1 MTATS
6 FTNPLCVLL
15 ICIFPAVALAGRPLL
30 IDDAATNAAGHGHIE
45 SWHDTEDRT
54 FNVAPAFAPIDGL
67 ELGAAIAKSNSSGE
81 TSYSLQVKK
90 LFTSPQDNGCN
101 TGGTLGRT
109 SVQSDNAYTLYGWGI
124 LSCQSPQ
131 WGTVH
136 LNVGLIK
143 ERDFTSKQLAGVAFE
158 YPLANFTPHAE
169 WTRLEGEKNITAIGA
184 RTELLKDIQLD
195 GSYRVQDKTNYW
207 TLGVKWQF

>member
-15 ICIFPAVALAGRPLL
+15 ICVFPAVALAGRPLL

-45 SWHDTEDRT
+45 SWYDTEDRT
-54 FNVAPAFAPIDGL
+54 FNVAPAFAPIEGL
-67 ELGAAIAKSNSSGE
+67 ELGAAIAKSKSSGE

-90 LFTSPQDNGCN
+90 LFTSPQENGCN

-109 SVQSDNAYTLYGWGI
+109 SVQNDSAYTLYGWGI
-124 LSCQSPQ
+124 LSCQSPL

-136 LNVGLIK
+136 LNLGWVK
-143 ERDFTSKQLAGVAFE
+143 ERYGSSQQLTGLAFE
-158 YPLANFTPHAE
+158 YPLENFTPHAE
-169 WTRLEGEKNITAIGA
+169 WLRLEGEKNTMAIGA
-184 RTELLKDIQLD
+184 RTELFKDVQLD
-195 GSYRVQDKTNYW
+195 GSYRVQDKQDYW

>member
-109 SVQSDNAYTLYGWGI
+109 SVQSDNAYTLYG
-124 LSCQSPQ
+124 
-131 WGTVH
+131 
-136 LNVGLIK
+136 
-143 ERDFTSKQLAGVAFE
+143 
-158 YPLANFTPHAE
+158 
-169 WTRLEGEKNITAIGA
+169 
-184 RTELLKDIQLD
+184 
-195 GSYRVQDKTNYW
+195 
-207 TLGVKWQF
+207 

>member
-1 MTATS
+1 MAG
-6 FTNPLCVLL
+6 
-15 ICIFPAVALAGRPLL
+15 AGRPLL
-30 IDDAATNAAGHGHIE
+30 VDDAATNAAGHGHIE
-45 SWHDTEDRT
+45 SWYDSQERV
-54 FNVAPAFAPIDGL
+54 FNVAPAYAPIEDL
-67 ELGAAIAKSNSSGE
+67 ELGAAFAKSNASGE
-81 TSYSLQVKK
+81 TSYSFQAKK

-101 TGGTLGRT
+101 TGATLGRT
-109 SVQSDNAYTLYGWGI
+109 SVQNDSNYTLYGWGI
-124 LSCQSPQ
+124 LSCNSPQ

-136 LNVGLIK
+136 LNMGLIK

-184 RTELLKDIQLD
+184 RTELLKDVQLD

>member
-6 FTNPLCVLL
+6 FTNTLFVLL
-15 ICIFPAVALAGRPLL
+15 ICVFPAVALAGRPLL
-30 IDDAATNAAGHGHIE
+30 IDDAATNAAGHGHVE
-45 SWHDTEDRT
+45 SWYDTEERT
-54 FNVAPAFAPIDGL
+54 FNVAPAFAPIEGL

-90 LFTSPQDNGCN
+90 LFTSPQENGCN

-109 SVQSDNAYTLYGWGI
+109 SVQNDNAYTLYGWGI
-124 LSCQSPQ
+124 LSCQSAQ

-136 LNVGLIK
+136 LNLGWIK
-143 ERDFTSKQLAGVAFE
+143 ERYGSSQQLTGFAFE
-158 YPLANFTPHAE
+158 YPLENFTPHAE
-169 WTRLEGEKNITAIGA
+169 WLRLEGEKNTMAIGA
-184 RTELLKDIQLD
+184 RTELFKDVQLD
-195 GSYRVQDKTNYW
+195 GSYRVQDEQNYW

>member
-1 MTATS
+1 MTATA
-6 FTNPLCVLL
+6 FTNPLCILL
-15 ICIFPAVALAGRPLL
+15 ICISPAVALAGRPLL

-45 SWHDTEDRT
+45 SWYDTEDRT

-90 LFTSPQDNGCN
+90 LFTSPQENGCN

-109 SVQSDNAYTLYGWGI
+109 SVQNDSAYTLYGWGI
-124 LSCQSPQ
+124 VSCQSPQ

-136 LNVGLIK
+136 LNLGWIK
-143 ERDFTSKQLAGVAFE
+143 ERYGSSQQLTGLAFE
-158 YPLANFTPHAE
+158 YPLENFTPHAE
-169 WTRLEGEKNITAIGA
+169 WLRVEGEKNTMAIGA
-184 RTELLKDIQLD
+184 RTELFKDVQLD
-195 GSYRVQDKTNYW
+195 GSYRVQDKQDYW

>member
-6 FTNPLCVLL
+6 FTNPLCILL
-15 ICIFPAVALAGRPLL
+15 ICISPAVALAGRPLL

-45 SWHDTEDRT
+45 SWYDTEDRT
-54 FNVAPAFAPIDGL
+54 FNVAPAFAPIEGL
-67 ELGAAIAKSNSSGE
+67 ELGAAIAKSKSSGE

-90 LFTSPQDNGCN
+90 LFTSPQENGCN

-109 SVQSDNAYTLYGWGI
+109 TVQNDSAYTLYGWGI

-136 LNVGLIK
+136 LNLGWVK
-143 ERDFTSKQLAGVAFE
+143 ERYGSSQQLTGLAFE
-158 YPLANFTPHAE
+158 YPLENFTPHAE
-169 WTRLEGEKNITAIGA
+169 WLRLEGEKNTMAIGA
-184 RTELLKDIQLD
+184 RTELFKDVQLD
-195 GSYRVQDKTNYW
+195 GSYRVQDKQDYW

>member
-1 MTATS
+1 MTATA
-6 FTNPLCVLL
+6 FTNPLCILL
-15 ICIFPAVALAGRPLL
+15 ICISPAVALAGRPLL
-30 IDDAATNAAGHGHIE
+30 IDDAATNSAGHGHIE
-45 SWHDTEDRT
+45 SWYDTEERT

-90 LFTSPQDNGCN
+90 LFTSPQENGCN

-109 SVQSDNAYTLYGWGI
+109 SVQNDSAYTLYGWGI

-136 LNVGLIK
+136 LNLGWIK
-143 ERDFTSKQLAGVAFE
+143 ERYGSSQQLTGLAFE
-158 YPLANFTPHAE
+158 YPLENFTPHAE
-169 WTRLEGEKNITAIGA
+169 WLRVEGEKNTMAIGA
-184 RTELLKDIQLD
+184 RTELFKDVQLD
-195 GSYRVQDKTNYW
+195 GSYRVQDNQDYW

>member
-1 MTATS
+1 MA
-6 FTNPLCVLL
+6 P
-15 ICIFPAVALAGRPLL
+15 
-30 IDDAATNAAGHGHIE
+30 
-45 SWHDTEDRT
+45 SW
-54 FNVAPAFAPIDGL
+54 
-67 ELGAAIAKSNSSGE
+67 SSGE
-81 TSYSLQVKK
+81 TSYSFQAKK

-101 TGGTLGRT
+101 TGATLGRT
-109 SVQSDNAYTLYGWGI
+109 SVQNDNNYTLYGWGI
-124 LSCQSPQ
+124 LSCHSPQ